1 MMQPLVVQGNTL
13 PTMLYGTA
21 WKELSTAR
29 LTHLAIQSGFRA
41 IDTAN
46 QRKHYFEEA
55 VGDGISQAIA
65 EGLVS
70 RSDLFLQTKFTHLG
84 GQDHRVP
91 YEPAADPG
99 EQVEQSLLSSLQH
112 LHLDHLDSYVLHG
125 PSSRT
130 GWNETDQ
137 QVWRS
142 MESLQGSGKTRLL
155 GVSNVGPDQ
164 LEALLAFAKTP
175 PSFVQNRCFAAYGWD
190 REIRQVCKQ
199 HGIVYQG
206 FSLLTANAREM
217 EGAHIQQLAARV
229 DRTTA
234 QVVFAFAR
242 QIGIWPM
249 TGTTSPEHMAQDLS
263 SFDLELSQADLDM
276 LESFG

>member
-1 MMQPLVVQGNTL
+1 MQEPLVVQGIPL

-21 WKELSTAR
+21 WKEKDTAR
-29 LTHLAIQSGFRA
+29 LTHLALQNGFRA

-55 VGDGISQAIA
+55 VGDGIAQAIA

-70 RSDLFLQTKFTHLG
+70 RSELFIQTKFTHLG

-99 EQVEQSLLSSLQH
+99 EQVEQSLHSSLQH
-112 LHLDHLDSYVLHG
+112 LQVDHLDSYVLHG

-130 GWNETDQ
+130 GWNETDREVWQ
-137 QVWRS
+137 AMEALQVA
-142 MESLQGSGKTRLL
+142 GKTRLL

-164 LEALLAFAKTP
+164 LEALLEIAKVP

-190 REIRQVCKQ
+190 REVREVCQK

-206 FSLLTANAREM
+206 FSLLTANSREI

-229 DRTTA
+229 KRTAA

-249 TGTTSPEHMAQDLS
+249 TGTSSSEHMTEDLG
-263 SFDLELSQADLDM
+263 SFDFELSQADLDM
-276 LESFG
+276 MESFG

>member
-1 MMQPLVVQGNTL
+1 
-13 PTMLYGTA
+13 LYGTA
-21 WKELSTAR
+21 WKEKDTAR
-29 LTHLAIQSGFRA
+29 LTHLAIQNGFRA

-55 VGDGISQAIA
+55 VGDGIAQAIS
-65 EGLVS
+65 EGLVT
-70 RSDLFLQTKFTHLG
+70 RDELFLQTKFTHLG

-99 EQVEQSLLSSLQH
+99 EQVEQSLASSLQH
-112 LHLDHLDSYVLHG
+112 LQVEHLDSYVLHG

-137 QVWRS
+137 EVWRA
-142 MESLQGSGKTRLL
+142 MEALQASGKTRVL

-164 LEALLAFAKTP
+164 LEALLAFAKTA

-190 REIRQVCKQ
+190 REVRTVCRH

-206 FSLLTANAREM
+206 FSLLTANSREI
-217 EGAHIQQLAARV
+217 EGAHVQQLAERV
-229 DRTTA
+229 GRTTA

-249 TGTTSPEHMAQDLS
+249 TGTSSPEHMTEDLAA
-263 SFDLELSQADLDM
+263 FDFELSKADIDL